1 MRCVKLSVSLP
12 VPLIALLT
20 ALTLSTALC
29 GQSCRGSRTASNST
43 HDTCYYERLTV
54 DTVVRFEAD
63 SALMRALFECDSA
76 GNVLMTELQTVQGQ
90 RVSVAPKF
98 KYVVLKN
105 DNGRVQRDVYMAVL
119 AYADSLQT
127 QVYGFKKRLSAAKTE
142 LKQAKNR
149 TERQGRRM
157 VVLFLAGLFCGG
169 FLTALVFIK
178 ALGNR
183 KWY

>member
-29 GQSCRGSRTASNST
+29 VQSCRSSRTATNST

-76 GNVLMTELQTVQGQ
+76 GNVLMSELQTAQGQ

-98 KYVVLKN
+98 KYVVLQN
-105 DNGRVQRDVYMAVL
+105 ENGKVRRDVYLAVL

-127 QVYGFKKRLSAAKTE
+127 QVYGFKERLSAAKTE
-142 LKQAKNR
+142 LKQSQNETKR
-149 TERQGRRM
+149 SGRRN
-157 VVLFLAGLFCGG
+157 VGLFLAGLFCGG

-183 KWY
+183 Q